1 MPIVTDKYDNLY
13 VHYIIP
19 EDIESRIPDYFYYA
33 MAGELV
39 SIFGP
44 TILEKITVDYDEDE
58 NEYPLS
64 DDEAYYD
71 LSSGT
76 AGWMYAFIETCR
88 KLDMM
93 WLNEYRK
100 TLEWYDGDIFD
111 GIIEGNIITY
121 FCEKDHTQDHSNC
134 YYKHL
139 LNLGEN

>member
-1 MPIVTDKYDNLY
+1 MPIVGEGNN
-13 VHYIIP
+13 VHVEYKIP
-19 EDIESRIPDYFYYA
+19 EEIKSRIPDYFYYA

-44 TILEKITVDYDEDE
+44 AILEKITVDYDEDE

-71 LSSGT
+71 LSSST
-76 AGWMYAFIETCR
+76 MGWKYAFIETCR

-111 GIIEGNIITY
+111 GIIEDNIITY
-121 FCEKDHTQDHSNC
+121 FCKKDHTQDHSNC